1 MPIQGDYTWLEK
13 QEYLK
18 ISVPLKGTSP
28 KSVDVFVTAESLKVN
43 YAPFIV
49 DILLHSR
56 VDPNRQKAVVK
67 EGVLLITLFKED
79 STSTWGRLVSEITGD
94 KAAVI
99 EKKQEIATEHQAL
112 TKELQELRKDK
123 RIEDERH
130 ALKKQMSMDNRARD
144 TIENLKQ
151 EEKQAAEKDVYDTLA
166 RLGKKKERKYINNR

>member
-1 MPIQGDYTWLEK
+1 M
-13 QEYLK
+13 
-18 ISVPLKGTSP
+18 
-28 KSVDVFVTAESLKVN
+28 
-43 YAPFIV
+43 
-49 DILLHSR
+49 
-56 VDPNRQKAVVK
+56 
-67 EGVLLITLFKED
+67 
-79 STSTWGRLVSEITGD
+79 WGRLVSEITGD

-166 RLGKKKERKYINNR
+166 RLGKKQKHME